1 MQFICMCLSLLVSTV
16 LCLVPSVGTFTL
28 DTIPNRGFKG
38 RNGTAAYLRAI
49 AKYAHLA
56 DKDGVNK
63 ATSPSDA
70 NSSDP
75 LGEIV
80 GFNEENDRE
89 WLCPVK
95 IGTPGQTLNLD
106 LDTGSADLWVFT
118 PESSQYPGSLGNRS
132 IFDMN
137 SSSTVRHQDGRS
149 WTITYGDGTFA
160 GGNVVTDNVE
170 LGNLTVKNATIEIAT
185 HYSSSLIDYDAFLSG
200 LMGLAINLSTTIT
213 ADDSHAKD
221 EETYGIISQLKAQ
234 GIDSIGV
241 DLEYHNKGTFT
252 FGRANTSAYLGEMH
266 YQPVM
271 PGKGYWQV
279 QLSTI
284 RYADSNETL
293 VHAWPT
299 IVDTGTSLMLMGSD
313 DIVEDY
319 WSLVPSAKYSFSEY
333 GYVFLCNET
342 LPDFHFGFVETWSE
356 FTVPGRYMNYS
367 ETVGGTMSNE
377 WCYGG
382 LQSSDIGV
390 TIMGDVVLKAVYVD
404 FNIAKES
411 VGFARKHL
419 QS

>member
-1 MQFICMCLSLLVSTV
+1 M
-16 LCLVPSVGTFTL
+16 
-28 DTIPNRGFKG
+28 
-38 RNGTAAYLRAI
+38 
-49 AKYAHLA
+49 
-56 DKDGVNK
+56 
-63 ATSPSDA
+63 
-70 NSSDP
+70 
-75 LGEIV
+75 
-80 GFNEENDRE
+80 
-89 WLCPVK
+89 
-95 IGTPGQTLNLD
+95 
-106 LDTGSADLWVFT
+106 
-118 PESSQYPGSLGNRS
+118 
-132 IFDMN
+132 
-137 SSSTVRHQDGRS
+137 
-149 WTITYGDGTFA
+149 
-160 GGNVVTDNVE
+160 TDNVE
-170 LGNLTVKNATIEIAT
+170 LGNLKVKNATIEIAT
-185 HYSSSLIDYDAFLSG
+185 HYSSSLIDYDAYLSG

-213 ADDSHAKD
+213 PDEGHAKD

-241 DLEYHNKGTFT
+241 DLEYHNQGTFT

-279 QLSTI
+279 QLSTF
-284 RYADSNETL
+284 RYGDSNETL

-299 IVDTGTSLMLMGSD
+299 IVDTGTSLMLMGSN

-319 WSLVPSAKYSFSEY
+319 WGRVPSAKYSFSEY

-356 FTVPGRYMNYS
+356 FTVPGRYLNYS

-390 TIMGDVVLKAVYVD
+390 TIMGDIFLKAVYVD

-411 VGFARKHL
+411 VGFGRKHL